1 MTERKDKGGILGFGI
16 LGGNRPKV
24 LEKMPSARY
33 ISKPAPPDDTVRAR
47 RQEFCRQLDAAI
59 LDEENAQRDY
69 AKLADE
75 LYKAEAHSY
84 DVGTTMKAHER
95 ILGIRQQ
102 EINHKKILED
112 IKRRYC

>member
-16 LGGNRPKV
+16 LRGNRAQL
-24 LEKMPSARY
+24 LEKTP
-33 ISKPAPPDDTVRAR
+33 SKPGPPDDAVRACR
-47 RQEFCRQLDAAI
+47 REFCRMLDYLIEDERKADPEYAQLAS
-59 LDEENAQRDY
+59 
-69 AKLADE
+69 E

-84 DVGTTMKAHER
+84 DVGTVRRDHEH